1 MIIRLFTILLLLIA
15 PTGQVLSMCPGAFP
29 AAPVFPAQPVC
40 PPETCCGGGE
50 DSCPCGMSSAPASPT
65 HDHSPP
71 APTPPPEIR
80 ALLRDPVL
88 LDLPAF
94 GVQAPRVAAD
104 TQRDPAAARLPSRAK
119 LCIWRT

>member
-1 MIIRLFTILLLLIA
+1 VIIRLFTILLLLIA

-29 AAPVFPAQPVC
+29 AAPVC
-40 PPETCCGGGE
+40 PPETCCCGGE
-50 DSCPCGMSSAPASPT
+50 DSCPCGISSAPASPT

-80 ALLRDPVL
+80 ALLRDPIL

-94 GVQAPRVAAD
+94 GVQAPQVAAD